1 MSKDFIL
8 PDIGEGIVECEIVEW
23 LVAEGDEVKE
33 DQPVVEVMTDKAMV
47 EIPAKDDGVVEKLYY
62 QKGDIAKVLI
72 KCLEDGRNPF
82 IANGSKIRDQ
92 SRKWNEAD
100 KIIKRWKDL
109 YQFVVVNFILNY
121 EQEYDHKGFNQVNDP
136 ILILNAYVS
145 IIGSYIVKDYLDERT
160 NPT

>member
-1 MSKDFIL
+1 ML
-8 PDIGEGIVECEIVEW
+8 GW
-23 LVAEGDEVKE
+23 LERSIRNFLGH
-33 DQPVVEVMTDKAMV
+33 
-47 EIPAKDDGVVEKLYY
+47 Y
-62 QKGDIAKVLI
+62 QTKKCDIAKVLF

-109 YQFVVVNFILNY
+109 HQFDVVNFILNY

-145 IIGSYIVKDYLDERT
+145 IIGSYVVKDYLDERT